1 MDAQSSDNAITA
13 RRQPRRWLRYSLST
27 LMIVVLVLCVP
38 LGWHAKQRHQERKD
52 YLALVAS
59 ASVTPHVTYGKTR
72 EIYLAL
78 QQETSFSFTE
88 TPLDK
93 VASTLATQHRIPIYH
108 DRRAL
113 DDVGIGCDCP
123 ITRSVKNCTLSAALR
138 EMLREM
144 ELRHVVSGEVLLITT
159 PEEVESLT
167 PYVEVYNVADLVRGG
182 ENADGLADALSNVLS
197 VTPERSDGTLA
208 SLDYTVDAYHHLL
221 IVRTTGWGHERFTEI
236 LGKIRGGM
244 NPQR

>member
-1 MDAQSSDNAITA
+1 MDPQSSDTAITP

-38 LGWHAKQRHQERKD
+38 LGWYAKQRHQERKD
-52 YLALVAS
+52 YLALIAS

-88 TPLDK
+88 TPLEK
-93 VASTLATQHRIPIYH
+93 VVSTLATQHRIPIYL

-113 DDVGIGCDCP
+113 EDVGIGCDVP
-123 ITRSVKNCTLSAALR
+123 ITRSVKNRTLSSALR
-138 EMLREM
+138 EMLSDM
-144 ELRHVVSGEVLLITT
+144 ELRHVVSGEVLLIST
-159 PEEVESLT
+159 PEEVDSLT
-167 PYVEVYNVADLVRGG
+167 PYVEVYNVADLLRGG
-182 ENADGLADALSNVLS
+182 ESADRLADAMSNVLPA
-197 VTPERSDGTLA
+197 TPETNDGTLA
-208 SLDYTVDAYHHLL
+208 SLGYKVDAYHHLL
-221 IVRTTGWGHERFTEI
+221 LVRTTSWGHERFTEI
-236 LGKIRGGM
+236 LATIRAGM